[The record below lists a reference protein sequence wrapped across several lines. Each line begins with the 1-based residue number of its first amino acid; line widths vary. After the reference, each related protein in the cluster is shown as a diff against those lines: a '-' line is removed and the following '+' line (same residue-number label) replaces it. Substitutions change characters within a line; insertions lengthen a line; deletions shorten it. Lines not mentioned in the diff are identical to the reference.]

1 MRRASGQFSTVNSMS
16 ASVNSL
22 SSRLPVDGM
31 ADDFDEDDGPND
43 DAFESLFVDAKNYTI
58 SLVYD
63 FYLMF

>member
-22 SSRLPVDGM
+22 SSRLPVDGI
-31 ADDFDEDDGPND
+31 ADDFDDDGPND

-58 SLVYD
+58 LHN
-63 FYLMF
+63 